1 MLDIVCCIIR
11 DNHLISY
18 DGNYSIELNDDV
30 KRLKGLPELTEGM
43 HVLVVIKLLENTII
57 VIGDLRLGDIHDIN

>member
-1 MLDIVCCIIR
+1 MLDIVCCVIR

-18 DGNYSIELNDDV
+18 DGSYFIDLNDDV

-43 HVLVVIKLLENTII
+43 NVLVVIKLRENTII
-57 VIGDLRLGDIHDIN
+57 VIGILD